1 MRFEEMAQDLVQA
14 TSRLIGNRIINIMD
28 TDGMIIASTQKQRV
42 GTVHEGACEA
52 IRTRRAVAIQ
62 KSDVSRYAGA
72 REGYNIP
79 VFSGRRILAVVG
91 IFGDPDEVCDMT
103 RLLAVYTAQ
112 CMEQN
117 SFAIQRQIS
126 DELRTKYLQMLV
138 ALSTSGNEMLVSL
151 SDALR
156 ISHQFPARVLVVR
169 LTSTENALQEFQVFN
184 QIVEV
189 LRYQQMLNAENDVW
203 GVIDNRLVIL
213 KSALPKSDPKFC
225 ARLHQAVRD
234 CTTIPFQLC
243 AGGFC
248 SALKEVERTYQ
259 EALSLCD
266 EAVVGLSD
274 ITDANCKFQALMR
287 VTCAREQHL
296 IAEMHQTLLTA
307 FGEKELGVLLLSASC
322 YYNEG
327 GSVNKAADILQIHKN
342 TLQYRLHR
350 LWDALALGECGAF
363 IKEYF
368 LRLCIRYHQTVSK
381 S

>member
-14 TSRLIGNRIINIMD
+14 TSRLISNRIINIMD
-28 TDGMIIASTQKQRV
+28 TGGVIIASTQKQRI

-52 IRTRRAVAIQ
+52 IRTRQAVAIQ
-62 KSDVSRYAGA
+62 KSDVSRYAGS
-72 REGYNIP
+72 REGYNMP
-79 VFSGRRILAVVG
+79 VFSGGRVIAVVG
-91 IFGDPDEVCDMT
+91 IFGDPSEVYDIAN
-103 RLLAVYTAQ
+103 LLAVYTAQ
-112 CMEQN
+112 CIEQN
-117 SFAIQRQIS
+117 SFATQQQIS

-138 ALSTSGNEMLVSL
+138 ALSTSGNEMLASL

-156 ISHQFPARVLVVR
+156 IRHQFPARVFVVR
-169 LTSTENALQEFQVFN
+169 LASTENALHEFQVFN

-189 LRYQQMLNAENDVW
+189 LRYQQMLNEENDVW

-213 KSALPKSDPKFC
+213 KSGLPKSDPKFC

-248 SALKEVERTYQ
+248 FALKDIERSYQ

-266 EAVVGLSD
+266 KTVVGLSD
-274 ITDANCKFQALMR
+274 ITDATCKFQALMR
-287 VTCAREQHL
+287 ATCVREEHL
-296 IAEMHQTLLTA
+296 VCEMYQALLTA
-307 FGEKELGVLLLSASC
+307 FGQKELGGLLLSASC

-327 GSVNKAADILQIHKN
+327 GSVNKAADILNIHKN
-342 TLQYRLHR
+342 TLQYRMHR
-350 LWDALALGECGAF
+350 LWDALTLGDCSAF

-368 LRLCIRYHQTVSK
+368 LRLCIEYHQNLRK
-381 S
+381 